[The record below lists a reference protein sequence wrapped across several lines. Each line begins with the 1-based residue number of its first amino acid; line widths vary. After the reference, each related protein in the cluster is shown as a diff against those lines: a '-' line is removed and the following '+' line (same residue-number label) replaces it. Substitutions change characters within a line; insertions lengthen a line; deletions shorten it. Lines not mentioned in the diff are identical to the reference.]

1 MAIFYAMVNASV
13 INARVIL
20 LSTKKPPVQIKTRRS
35 LLKSLGIDLIED
47 YKKIRSQQTM
57 LPQNLKVKL
66 VNDKDSEPS
75 AKKAKLIYKRCAECG
90 PKKDRKTKYI
100 CENC

>member
-1 MAIFYAMVNASV
+1 
-13 INARVIL
+13 
-20 LSTKKPPVQIKTRRS
+20 
-35 LLKSLGIDLIED
+35 
-47 YKKIRSQQTM
+47 M